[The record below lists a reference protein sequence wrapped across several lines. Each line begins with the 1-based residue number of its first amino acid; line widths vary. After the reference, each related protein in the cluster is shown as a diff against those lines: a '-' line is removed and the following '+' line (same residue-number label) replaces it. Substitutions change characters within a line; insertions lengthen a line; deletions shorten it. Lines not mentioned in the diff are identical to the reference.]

1 MAKKWRK
8 AAASSR
14 RRRSVSSI
22 STSQSW
28 GDHTHEEA
36 LVTTTTTCK
45 GHFVVYTSD
54 GSRFV
59 IPLAYLKSEIIRE
72 LLDMS
77 ADEFGLPG
85 DGPIT
90 LLCRAEFMDYVLWVL
105 RRRVSKDVERSLLN
119 SIATM
124 RCWASSLVHLG
135 HRFQD
140 TVSNRVIR
148 DRGIDDEEEG
158 LNFHRSSWSV
168 VQLIT

>member
-14 RRRSVSSI
+14 KRRSVSYI
-22 STSQSW
+22 SRGQSW
-28 GDHTHEEA
+28 GDSHEEA

-90 LLCRAEFMDYVLWVL
+90 LPCRAEFMDYVLWVL

-124 RCWASSLVHLG
+124 RCSASSLVHLG
-135 HRFQD
+135 HSTPQTLVLHGF
-140 TVSNRVIR
+140 
-148 DRGIDDEEEG
+148 
-158 LNFHRSSWSV
+158 
-168 VQLIT
+168 